1 MLSGDMIDLVAA
13 SWIISIFLLASRQN
27 ALAFAGCP
35 FRSINSLGYHILFS
49 KVFFLNKI
57 KFLKINYFLIFC
69 NIFKNKFENTF

>member
-13 SWIISIFLLASRQN
+13 SWTICIFLTSRQN

-35 FRSINSLGYHILFS
+35 FRSSNSLGYHILFW

-57 KFLKINYFLIFC
+57 KFLKINYFLMFC
-69 NIFKNKFENTF
+69 NILKIS